1 MITDHLRRLTG
12 LRKGALVLAAATMV
26 ALATAAPAMAESK
39 DFAVFAQC
47 PTKNPELTFCFYT
60 QSTGGEFQIGNNKVP
75 INKTITLQGGSILNE
90 ETGEETF
97 FGASNGETLSKTP
110 LTVPGGLLG
119 IIAPGSL
126 PKFLQEI
133 INKLVSEGLDGV
145 TATAELVGTPGISRA
160 RLIEAEGAAV
170 TLPVRIKLSNVLLG
184 NECYIGTKLHPV
196 TLNLTTGTTSPKKP
210 NEPITGEVGEAEFK
224 DEFTLIVIKHDKLVD
239 NAYGVPGV
247 NGCGGL
253 LSILLDPAIEL
264 KIGLPSPEGH
274 NSATIEGTVENAT
287 AKAVTEAGF

>member
-1 MITDHLRRLTG
+1 MITDHLQHLTG
-12 LRKGALVLAAATMV
+12 LRKGALVLAAISMLALTM
-26 ALATAAPAMAESK
+26 AAPAMAESK

-75 INKTITLQGGSILNE
+75 INKPITLQGGSILNE

-97 FGASNGETLSKTP
+97 VGASNGETLSKTP

-119 IIAPGSL
+119 IIAPESL
-126 PKFLQEI
+126 PKFLQVI

-184 NECYIGTKLHPV
+184 NECYIGTKPNPV
-196 TLNLTTGTTSPKKP
+196 ELNLTTGTTSP
-210 NEPITGEVGEAEFK
+210 EE
-224 DEFTLIVIKHDKLVD
+224 
-239 NAYGVPGV
+239 
-247 NGCGGL
+247 
-253 LSILLDPAIEL
+253 
-264 KIGLPSPEGH
+264 
-274 NSATIEGTVENAT
+274 
-287 AKAVTEAGF
+287 TE